1 MILTTNVDI
10 DRAIATS
17 PKAVDWH
24 TKISPRIIVSGFLNH
39 VHSCKT
45 GSEVDTV
52 MIKLVF
58 PRRGV
63 GIGHARQRNATV
75 STDYCVHFISGYT
88 CRGRLILKKVA
99 IDLMYSYLRIDYN
112 ISCRKRLLWQRCLK
126 KLTLNHS

>member
-1 MILTTNVDI
+1 MILTTDVDI

-39 VHSCKT
+39 VQSCKT

-52 MIKLVF
+52 TIKLVF

-63 GIGHARQRNATV
+63 GIGHARQCNATV
-75 STDYCVHFISGYT
+75 STDYCVHFIGGYT
-88 CRGRLILKKVA
+88 GRGRFILKKIA
-99 IDLMYSYLRIDYN
+99 IDLKYSYLSIDYN
-112 ISCRKRLLWQRCLK
+112 ISCRKRLLWQWCLK
-126 KLTLNHS
+126 KADLKS

>member
-1 MILTTNVDI
+1 VILTTDVDI
-10 DRAIATS
+10 HRAIATS

-52 MIKLVF
+52 TIKLVF

-63 GIGHARQRNATV
+63 GIGHARQCNATV
-75 STDYCVHFISGYT
+75 STDYCVHFIGGYT
-88 CRGRLILKKVA
+88 CGGRFILGGKVA

-112 ISCRKRLLWQRCLK
+112 ISSRKRLLCNAVSK
-126 KLTLNHS
+126 KLT